1 MNIHMTVADIVAER
15 PARSRVFEQLGI
27 NYCCGGNKPLEQACA
42 ERGIDAESVVQ
53 AIQEAER
60 EEAEATPSSEL
71 ASLPTSEVVEH
82 IRSTHHHYV
91 HNELPRLHELVAK
104 VSHGHAEDDPRLPQV
119 REVFEQ
125 LAELLTSHVER
136 AEQGLFAG
144 LEKETAAVGASAG
157 DVSADTAPV
166 KPVEESV
173 QELARD
179 HEAAQAHFETLV
191 DLTDGYNPPE
201 WACNSVRAMLD
212 GLYDLHKETKAHF
225 DTEQGVLF
233 ERVSPVR

>member
-91 HNELPRLHELVAK
+91 RNELPPAADSTVTASDTVR
-104 VSHGHAEDDPRLPQV
+104 GHADD
-119 REVFEQ
+119 
-125 LAELLTSHVER
+125 
-136 AEQGLFAG
+136 
-144 LEKETAAVGASAG
+144 
-157 DVSADTAPV
+157 
-166 KPVEESV
+166 
-173 QELARD
+173 
-179 HEAAQAHFETLV
+179 
-191 DLTDGYNPPE
+191 
-201 WACNSVRAMLD
+201 
-212 GLYDLHKETKAHF
+212 
-225 DTEQGVLF
+225 
-233 ERVSPVR
+233 